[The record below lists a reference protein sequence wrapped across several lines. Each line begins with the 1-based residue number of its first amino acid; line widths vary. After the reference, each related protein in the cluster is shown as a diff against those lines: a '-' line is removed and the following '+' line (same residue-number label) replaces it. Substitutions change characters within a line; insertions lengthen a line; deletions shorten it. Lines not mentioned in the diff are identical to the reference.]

1 MVIHSVTPM
10 QVLMVQNDTIEPVET
25 KQVPGGYLEG
35 RGTPRGFQVT
45 GVWSTD
51 PSVYLRYGPGSLYR
65 E

>member
-1 MVIHSVTPM
+1 MA
-10 QVLMVQNDTIEPVET
+10 QNDTIEPVET